1 MAMEKLLL
9 WLSINKLKL
18 NNMKNLY
25 IIMLF
30 PTLMFGQVKQV
41 NTVLYDDVV
50 DSSKSRTSLELEIQE
65 AINFHNTIRVYQ
77 LNTLLEYDQNLSIS
91 AKQWAENVIK
101 TGDLDYDTNIPGSVG
116 ELLYRVDTTDE
127 IPNYNPYLDATT
139 YWATNGGSSTM
150 SFDEYESIGMGV
162 AYGNGKVVVVARYE

>member
-1 MAMEKLLL
+1 
-9 WLSINKLKL
+9 
-18 NNMKNLY
+18 MKNLY
-25 IIMLF
+25 IIIMI
-30 PTLMFGQVKQV
+30 PTLTFGQIKQL
-41 NTVLYDDVV
+41 NTFFYDDGIN
-50 DSSKSRTSLELEIQE
+50 SSKSRTSLELEIQE

-150 SFDEYESIGMGV
+150 SFDEYQTVGMGV
-162 AYGNGKVVVVARYE
+162 AYGKGKVVVVARYK

>member
-1 MAMEKLLL
+1 
-9 WLSINKLKL
+9 
-18 NNMKNLY
+18 
-25 IIMLF
+25 MLF

-41 NTVLYDDVV
+41 NTVIYNDVT
-50 DSSKSRTSLELEIQE
+50 DSSKSLSSLGLEIQE

-91 AKQWAENVIK
+91 AKKWAENVIK

-139 YWATNGGSSTM
+139 YWATNGGSGTM

-162 AYGNGKVVVVARYE
+162 AYGNGKVVVVARYK